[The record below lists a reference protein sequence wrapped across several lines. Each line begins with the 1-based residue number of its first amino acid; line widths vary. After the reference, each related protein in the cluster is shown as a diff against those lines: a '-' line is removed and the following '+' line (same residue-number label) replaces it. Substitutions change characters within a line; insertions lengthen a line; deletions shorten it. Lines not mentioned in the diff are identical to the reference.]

1 MAITKTDIY
10 WWFDRINNN
19 IYENREYLTQLD
31 SQIGDADHG
40 SNISRGFEKVK
51 EKIDNLNGTDD
62 IGTIFKN
69 VALVLI
75 SNVGGASGSLYG
87 SFFLKGFFPASKKQ
101 ELTDEEFFNVFEMGV
116 KGIKERGKAEI
127 GDKTMVDVWEPVLE
141 KMRFNLQEGKTIRE
155 SSNDILQAAEDAK
168 NNSMD
173 LVAKK
178 GRASIL
184 GEQTRGKLD
193 PGIFSTY
200 LIIKSLSEVLH

>member
-1 MAITKTDIY
+1 
-10 WWFDRINNN
+10 
-19 IYENREYLTQLD
+19 
-31 SQIGDADHG
+31 
-40 SNISRGFEKVK
+40 
-51 EKIDNLNGTDD
+51 
-62 IGTIFKN
+62 
-69 VALVLI
+69 
-75 SNVGGASGSLYG
+75 
-87 SFFLKGFFPASKKQ
+87 
-101 ELTDEEFFNVFEMGV
+101 MGV